1 MFPDIRLMIA
11 AVLATVVVLICGFGM
26 FAAFRVSHEPL
37 VRLPAASIPIELSGD
52 DTVTSTEDPFDR
64 RFQISV
70 AMLTVSRTS
79 NVSAQPQD
87 QRNDAYTGAATL
99 AAPSAPA
106 VTEPS
111 TAPPADAGR
120 AAGEPIDQAAPE
132 APQPDQAPAETAA
145 APEPGDEQ
153 TPVVSAPQGEP
164 TPPAPAPPDAASET
178 EHQPPA
184 TIAAE
189 PARTPT
195 AAAVVA
201 TELPSE
207 GATQSA
213 DQAPAASKP
222 PVRSA
227 DKASDKAAKAKP
239 ARVARIHRVRRVAT
253 AFRLQP
259 SDQVTAFGQP
269 NFQTAAAPAP
279 WPVVARRPTRVRL
292 VRAAPEKAKRVA
304 VVSDRVKKLATTKVN
319 KAVASDNA
327 GKTAADKA
335 NQAASE
341 KANEP
346 EAGIGGPFV
355 APPGPLDSQTPPNPL
370 TPPNQ

>member
-153 TPVVSAPQGEP
+153 TAVVSAPQGEP
-164 TPPAPAPPDAASET
+164 APAPSDTASEA

-189 PARTPT
+189 PAEERAPA
-195 AAAVVA
+195 AAAVIA
-201 TELPSE
+201 AELSPE
-207 GATQSA
+207 RIPQSA
-213 DQAPAASKP
+213 DQAGVAPKPAL
-222 PVRSA
+222 RS
-227 DKASDKAAKAKP
+227 ASDKAAKAKP
-239 ARVARIHRVRRVAT
+239 VRVARIHRVRRVAS
-253 AFRLQP
+253 AFRPQR
-259 SDQVTAFGQP
+259 SDQVTAFAQP
-269 NFQTAAAPAP
+269 DFQTAATPAP
-279 WPVVARRPTRVRL
+279 WPVVARRSTRVRF
-292 VRAAPEKAKRVA
+292 VRAAPEKTKKVVVA
-304 VVSDRVKKLATTKVN
+304 SARVKKLSAKVN
-319 KAVASDNA
+319 KVVASGNV
-327 GKTAADKA
+327 GKTAPEKT
-335 NQAASE
+335 NNVASE
-341 KANEP
+341 KAKEP

-355 APPGPLDSQTPPNPL
+355 APPGPTDLQTPPNPL